1 MAIQITQD
9 PINNFMDNLP
19 RYALDLRRMEI
30 QKDQFNQQMDLRK
43 QAAERDQT
51 IFEQQQARNQY
62 VSDLIE
68 SMQEAQFANNK
79 VKRDIDS
86 WAKENAELRDEF
98 ENYDK
103 SFIGNIQ
110 QTLGVG
116 PKNLLEFME
125 TKTKDRTVTRDGIT
139 TVIEPA
145 SVTQDQ
151 IDEYK
156 DLINRRIKYI
166 EPKEIP
172 IPEGVILDESLL
184 NYMNMAE
191 KQRLSTMSFIGKFL
205 SEAGFNYRTDPLQT
219 VGTLR

>member
-30 QKDQFNQQMDLRK
+30 QKDQFNQQMDLRR

-62 VSDLIE
+62 VSDLLE

-79 VKRDIDS
+79 VQRDIDS
-86 WAKENAELRDEF
+86 WGKENAELRDEF
-98 ENYDK
+98 INYDK
-103 SFIGNIQ
+103 SIIGTIQ

-116 PKNLLEFME
+116 PKNLLELME
-125 TKTKDRTVTRDGIT
+125 QKTKDRTITRDGIT

-145 SVTQDQ
+145 SVTQAQ

-156 DLINRRIKYI
+156 DLVNRRAKYI

-172 IPEGVILDESLL
+172 VPEGVILDESLL
-184 NYMNMAE
+184 DYMNMAE